1 MSELTGKEPT
11 LDDLKARLDALDID
25 ARESPYSVAVI
36 SDLVLTLGKP
46 TYADN
51 FAYTIRRP
59 ESMKQVL
66 GATGCF
72 IRPLDGSFL
81 TNPWYVSFD
90 LTQEGNIRVLYMT
103 GLAVGSTYKYSLAVV
118 GV

>member
-1 MSELTGKEPT
+1 MNDQGNKKQSVEWLAAKI
-11 LDDLKARLDALDID
+11 DSMDVD
-25 ARESPYSVAVI
+25 ARERPHFVAVI
-36 SDLVLTLGKP
+36 PDLVLTLGKP

-51 FAYTIRRP
+51 FDFTVRRP
-59 ESMKQVL
+59 EGMGQVL
-66 GATGCF
+66 GVTGCF

-81 TNPWYVSFD
+81 TDPWYVSFD

-103 GLAVGSTYKYSLAVV
+103 GLAVGSTYKYSLNVV

>member
-1 MSELTGKEPT
+1 MSNQGDKKLS
-11 LDDLKARLDALDID
+11 LDSLKAKIDSMDVD
-25 ARESPYSVAVI
+25 ARERPHFVAVI
-36 SDLVLTLGKP
+36 PDLVLTLGKP

-51 FAYTIRRP
+51 FDFTVRRP
-59 ESMKQVL
+59 EGMSQVL
-66 GATGCF
+66 GVTGCF

-81 TNPWYVSFD
+81 TNAWYVSYD

-103 GLAVGSTYKYSLAVV
+103 GLAVGSSYKYSLNVV